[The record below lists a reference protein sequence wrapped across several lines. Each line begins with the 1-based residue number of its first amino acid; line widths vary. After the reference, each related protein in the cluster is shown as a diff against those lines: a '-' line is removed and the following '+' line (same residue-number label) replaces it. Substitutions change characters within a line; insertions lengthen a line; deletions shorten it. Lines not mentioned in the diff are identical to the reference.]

1 MNRFRSLGLA
11 ALLLSGCAST
21 PPGPLARLGLPNFD
35 RVNASLYRGGQPTP
49 AGLAELARLGVA
61 TVVDLRRAGEGP
73 PSRAE
78 EQAIAAQLQLAY
90 LPIRLSPITAPRR
103 GTVETL
109 LAAIG
114 DPARQPIFVHC
125 KRGADRTGTVIALY
139 RVTRECWSAE
149 QAIVE
154 ARRHGMA
161 WWEFAMRRFV
171 RSWQREVT
179 VRGCTPA
186 GR

>member
-1 MNRFRSLGLA
+1 MNRLRSVGLA
-11 ALLLSGCAST
+11 ALLLAGCAST
-21 PPGPLARLGLPNFD
+21 PPGPLARLGLPNFE
-35 RVNASLYRGGQPTP
+35 RVDASLYRGGQPTT

-61 TVVDLRRAGEGP
+61 TVVDLRRIGESP

-78 EQAIAAQLQLAY
+78 EQATAAQLRLEY
-90 LPIRLSPITAPRR
+90 LPVRLSPIAAPRR
-103 GTVETL
+103 EAVEAL

-139 RVTRECWSAE
+139 RVSRQCWSAE
-149 QAIVE
+149 QAIAE

-171 RSWQREVT
+171 RAWQREVAT
-179 VRGCTPA
+179 RGCTPA
-186 GR
+186 G